1 MAEVCI
7 TTQLTVALAMRHI
20 INLIGPTAVGKSTV
34 IQALNERLPHYEVF
48 AIDDFRRRVGASTPE
63 GESQAWREVW
73 IAALKA
79 DCSIIESDG
88 TSPHLSMLLDR
99 LWRAPGT
106 NILII
111 ALEAPPKVRLKRA
124 QQRIEAGYVPPPL
137 SFTPHKKWIPLS
149 EMSIGLR
156 FTATVLS
163 PTQLAEA
170 IYAELPVD
178 FR

>member
-1 MAEVCI
+1 
-7 TTQLTVALAMRHI
+7 MRHI

-34 IQALNERLPHYEVF
+34 IQALNEQLPHYEVL
-48 AIDDFRRRVGASTPE
+48 AIDDFRRRIGTFTPE

-79 DCSIIESDG
+79 DCSIIESSG

-106 NILII
+106 NILTI
-111 ALEAPPKVRLKRA
+111 ALEAPPKVCLKRA

-137 SFTPHKKWIPLS
+137 SFVPEKKWIPLS
-149 EMSIGLR
+149 EVSNGLR
-156 FTATVLS
+156 FTATGLS

-170 IYAELPVD
+170 IFAQLPVD

>member
-1 MAEVCI
+1 
-7 TTQLTVALAMRHI
+7 MRHI

-34 IQALNERLPHYEVF
+34 IQALNEQLPHYEVL
-48 AIDDFRRRVGASTPE
+48 AIDDFRRRIGAFTPE

-88 TSPHLSMLLDR
+88 MSPHLSMLLDR

-106 NILII
+106 NVLTI
-111 ALEAPPKVRLKRA
+111 ALEAPAKVCRQRA
-124 QQRIEAGYVPPPL
+124 QQRSEAGYVPSPL
-137 SFTPHKKWIPLS
+137 SFIVDKKWIPLS

-156 FTATVLS
+156 YNATVLS
-163 PTQLAEA
+163 PTQVAEA
-170 IYAELPVD
+170 IVAQLPVD

>member
-1 MAEVCI
+1 
-7 TTQLTVALAMRHI
+7 MRHI

-34 IQALNERLPHYEVF
+34 IQSLNERLPHYEVF
-48 AIDDFRRRVGASTPE
+48 AIDDFRRRIGASTPE

-106 NILII
+106 NILTI

-124 QQRIEAGYVPPPL
+124 QQRIEAGYVLPPL
-137 SFTPHKKWIPLS
+137 SFTPHKKWLPLS
-149 EMSIGLR
+149 EVSIGLR
-156 FTATVLS
+156 FTTADLS
-163 PTQLAEA
+163 PTQVAEA
-170 IYAELPVD
+170 ILAQLPVD
-178 FR
+178 FH